1 MLATTFILSIHCYFQ
16 PYEET
21 RANISEMIYLFVLS
35 GLGVVQ
41 LMDND
46 DRTRDRINLAIV
58 CIMLAYTVILFA
70 IKIFMFIKN
79 RTKPAVDNEEYE
91 RLESTEAPSG
101 TPAIT
106 DQSLED
112 RREKLAFLFS
122 RSTSPSPNDEQSLT
136 DNDSIRYN
144 T

>member
-1 MLATTFILSIHCYFQ
+1 
-16 PYEET
+16 
-21 RANISEMIYLFVLS
+21 MIYLFVLS

-46 DRTRDRINLAIV
+46 DTKRDRINLAIV
-58 CIMLAYTVILFA
+58 CIMLAYTVFLFA
-70 IKIFMFIKN
+70 IKIFVFIKN
-79 RTKPAVDNEEYE
+79 RARPAVDNEEYE
-91 RLESTEAPSG
+91 RLEPTEAPSG

-106 DQSLED
+106 DQSLEE

-122 RSTSPSPNDEQSLT
+122 KSTSPCPSDEQNLT
-136 DNDSIRYN
+136 DNDAVRYN